1 MAESTNNGS
10 FVQPAIPKF
19 DGFYE
24 HWAKLMEN
32 FLRSKEYWNLVE
44 DGITEIPA
52 GREPSEAEN
61 KVIAEQQLKDKK
73 VKNYLYQA
81 IDREIMETILNDDTS
96 KQIWDSMKQKF
107 KGSSRVK
114 RAQLQTLRT
123 EFEILKMKEGEI
135 VNAYFGRTLSIA
147 KRMKACGES
156 LKEAD
161 ITSKILRSL
170 VTKFNYVVCSIEES
184 NNVDILTVDELQSS
198 LLIHEQRMKSSVEE
212 DQALKVT
219 HDERVGR
226 GRGTFRGR
234 GRGRGRQFFDKS
246 AVECYKCHNL
256 GHFQYEC
263 RSSEKRAHYAEIND
277 EDEMLLMAQAD
288 LNEGK
293 REGIWFLDSGC
304 SNHMS
309 GNKEWFTQLDE
320 TFKHSVKLGNDSKLM
335 VMGKGRIKLEVA
347 GQTRTVSD
355 VFYVPELRNN
365 LLSIGQL
372 QERGITITIK
382 HGVCKLYHPIHGVIM
397 ESIMTA
403 NKMFVVIANI
413 LKSPSCFNTQ
423 IEEPSEI
430 WHRRYGHLSYKNLA
444 LLHNKGMVRGLPDIK
459 IPTKRCTKCM
469 LGKQQREAMP
479 KKSNWRATKKLQ
491 LIHSDICGPISP
503 ASYSKKRYILT
514 FIDDYSRKLW
524 VYFLNEKSEAFVTF
538 KNFKIMVEKE
548 CGLSMCSL
556 RTDRGGE
563 FNSKEFSEFCK
574 TQGIRRQL
582 TTAYTPQQNGVAERK
597 NRTILNMVRCLLE
610 EKNMPKML
618 WPDAVKWTCHVLNRS
633 PTASL
638 KNKTPEECWSDLKPN
653 VEYFKVFGCVGNVH
667 IPDAKRLKLDAKSQK
682 QVLIGYSEESKGY
695 KMINPF
701 TKKITI
707 SRDVIFEENEGWD
720 WESTKEETRDILDW
734 GEAYEEN
741 FNQDEESEEE
751 EEANLDEGGTIDE
764 NVTSGDATTSS
775 SSDTADENTTYGID
789 AATPLVRER
798 KAPAYLDD
806 YTSGEGLSEDEVQ
819 NFALHISADP
829 LFYEQAVKSKKWR
842 EAMDLEIKAIEK
854 NCTWKLVKAPVGAK
868 VIGVKWVYRTKLN
881 ENGEIDK
888 CKARL
893 VAKGYAQEKGID
905 YDEVFAPV
913 ARWDTIRMVVALAAR
928 NGWKLYQFDV
938 KSAFLHGELTEDVY
952 VAQPQGFEVKGEEN
966 KVYKLNKAL
975 YGLKQ
980 APRAW
985 FSKIEG
991 YFIKEGFEKNCDD
1004 HTLFVKK
1011 REHNKI
1017 LIVSLYVDDLI
1028 FTSNDLF
1035 MMQDFK
1041 SSMHTEFEMTDLG
1054 EMKYFLGVE
1063 VHQGVNG
1070 IYISQKGYAGEILK
1084 KFRLSNCNGV
1094 RNPIVPGNK
1103 LSKEENGVKANETL
1117 FKQIVGSLMYMTVT
1131 RPDIMYSV
1139 CLISRFMSNP
1149 METHMLAAKRIL
1161 RYIQATVDF
1170 GIFYKR
1176 ECRNELMA
1184 YTDSDYAGDLD
1195 DRKST
1200 SGYVFKLSG
1209 GAVAWASKKQPIVTL
1224 SSTEAEYVAAA
1235 SCACQSIWMQRILKK
1250 IGGTQTD
1257 SIKIRCDNSSTIKLA
1272 KNPVFHG
1279 RTKHI
1284 GVRFHFLRNLTR
1296 DGSIDI
1302 EYCGTNEQVADIMTK
1317 PLKLDQFEKLR
1328 EALGVRSSLG
1338 IN

>member
-1 MAESTNNGS
+1 
-10 FVQPAIPKF
+10 
-19 DGFYE
+19 
-24 HWAKLMEN
+24 
-32 FLRSKEYWNLVE
+32 
-44 DGITEIPA
+44 
-52 GREPSEAEN
+52 
-61 KVIAEQQLKDKK
+61 
-73 VKNYLYQA
+73 
-81 IDREIMETILNDDTS
+81 
-96 KQIWDSMKQKF
+96 
-107 KGSSRVK
+107 
-114 RAQLQTLRT
+114 
-123 EFEILKMKEGEI
+123 
-135 VNAYFGRTLSIA
+135 
-147 KRMKACGES
+147 
-156 LKEAD
+156 
-161 ITSKILRSL
+161 
-170 VTKFNYVVCSIEES
+170 
-184 NNVDILTVDELQSS
+184 
-198 LLIHEQRMKSSVEE
+198 
-212 DQALKVT
+212 
-219 HDERVGR
+219 
-226 GRGTFRGR
+226 
-234 GRGRGRQFFDKS
+234 
-246 AVECYKCHNL
+246 
-256 GHFQYEC
+256 
-263 RSSEKRAHYAEIND
+263 
-277 EDEMLLMAQAD
+277 
-288 LNEGK
+288 
-293 REGIWFLDSGC
+293 
-304 SNHMS
+304 
-309 GNKEWFTQLDE
+309 
-320 TFKHSVKLGNDSKLM
+320 
-335 VMGKGRIKLEVA
+335 
-347 GQTRTVSD
+347 
-355 VFYVPELRNN
+355 
-365 LLSIGQL
+365 
-372 QERGITITIK
+372 
-382 HGVCKLYHPIHGVIM
+382 
-397 ESIMTA
+397 
-403 NKMFVVIANI
+403 
-413 LKSPSCFNTQ
+413 
-423 IEEPSEI
+423 
-430 WHRRYGHLSYKNLA
+430 
-444 LLHNKGMVRGLPDIK
+444 
-459 IPTKRCTKCM
+459 
-469 LGKQQREAMP
+469 
-479 KKSNWRATKKLQ
+479 
-491 LIHSDICGPISP
+491 
-503 ASYSKKRYILT
+503 
-514 FIDDYSRKLW
+514 
-524 VYFLNEKSEAFVTF
+524 
-538 KNFKIMVEKE
+538 
-548 CGLSMCSL
+548 
-556 RTDRGGE
+556 
-563 FNSKEFSEFCK
+563 
-574 TQGIRRQL
+574 
-582 TTAYTPQQNGVAERK
+582 
-597 NRTILNMVRCLLE
+597 
-610 EKNMPKML
+610 
-618 WPDAVKWTCHVLNRS
+618 
-633 PTASL
+633 
-638 KNKTPEECWSDLKPN
+638 
-653 VEYFKVFGCVGNVH
+653 
-667 IPDAKRLKLDAKSQK
+667 
-682 QVLIGYSEESKGY
+682 
-695 KMINPF
+695 
-701 TKKITI
+701 
-707 SRDVIFEENEGWD
+707 
-720 WESTKEETRDILDW
+720 
-734 GEAYEEN
+734 
-741 FNQDEESEEE
+741 
-751 EEANLDEGGTIDE
+751 
-764 NVTSGDATTSS
+764 
-775 SSDTADENTTYGID
+775 
-789 AATPLVRER
+789 
-798 KAPAYLDD
+798 
-806 YTSGEGLSEDEVQ
+806 
-819 NFALHISADP
+819 
-829 LFYEQAVKSKKWR
+829 
-842 EAMDLEIKAIEK
+842 MDLEIKAIEK

-952 VAQPQGFEVKGEEN
+952 VTQPQGFEVKGEEN